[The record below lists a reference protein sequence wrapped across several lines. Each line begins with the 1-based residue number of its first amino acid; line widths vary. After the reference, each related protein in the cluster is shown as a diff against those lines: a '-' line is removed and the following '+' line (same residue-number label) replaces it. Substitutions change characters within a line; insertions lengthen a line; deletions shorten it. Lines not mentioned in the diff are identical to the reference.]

1 MKSNGNRTGKN
12 GSTMQN
18 VDLLEGLGTTSAPA
32 ARRTSSK
39 RSLAAMAVVLLM
51 VISAFVV
58 LGMPAASAA
67 SIPPTHASA
76 ASLARPTTTSPGHGV
91 SPSIAPSSGPSSPLR
106 FSPHPASTPN
116 TTGRGTFLQT
126 TNLSQVSLAHM
137 SCQHLYYTSVPVCPN
152 TTFNPSINVSSTGV
166 VGVAY
171 TQITN
176 YTHCPSVLNISNNT
190 TLDVAFQF
198 SSTNG
203 VSWSNPVY
211 LGNEN
216 CSQAQNLSMAWDPSL
231 TSLANGTF
239 VVTYVE
245 FSLYKCIGP
254 YCTKLNPPDIYPYE
268 VAHDNLVVQES
279 YNGGANWTAPMV
291 LNSTSNPSPGSC
303 GVASWPAYRPSIS
316 AYGNSIDLVWENYS
330 NYGTCGASPY
340 SSGVHLV
347 SSSDGGA
354 TWSNATPVTFPTVG
368 AAGHPVNGQ
377 QTNFSVNPT
386 VLAAPNGQVY
396 VSYATGLSQQTGL
409 CEPSGCYAYSTWAQD
424 IVVANTTNVSGNW
437 TVNYAAKN
445 IPLNYYNGGSG
456 SYYGPFTEIA
466 PQLAYSSVT
475 GQLFV
480 AYDALLL
487 GTFCYHY
494 QTYRS
499 CSSNSYES
507 AAFLQNS
514 SNGGANWSQPSEI
527 GSAIN
532 PYGGDE
538 DVEYYPVIAV
548 DHNGTLQATVEYY
561 NETYCVTVT
570 YVFCG
575 AYEQIYFNS
584 TDNGSSWN
592 GPFSVSPF
600 FVTGNDYGYRGEY
613 ESAAVAPSGAVYFA
627 WTNSQCTPGST
638 GPYCFYL
645 NYYYPEPNTTVAVS
659 WLFEGVGFSV
669 TFHETN
675 LTASGIWSA
684 ELQGN
689 LRQAPAGTNLVVS
702 GVPSSTLLEW
712 TVNWVNVTYGTAW
725 QPIAAPSN
733 PVPPTALASN
743 TTLTYLYQ
751 EFAQVIVSINPPI
764 DYYYVTAGSNE
775 ATYSMT
781 PLPTTVW
788 VPVNSSM
795 SFAVAP
801 QAINCATA
809 FCFYYNLTWVSWT
822 GSGAG
827 SVSTNLTSF
836 TTTVGNTAMNETA
849 NFLFLGYCET
859 YGALGTVM
867 CYNANDYPLTFHET
881 GLPNGTSWAVTSV
894 VNSSANGTVTS
905 TTNTPWLNVST
916 GQTAVQFTAWTIP
929 SGTAGKFWVPTTTP
943 SSPVK
948 EPTQTLVNVT
958 YALVDVNTT
967 QFTANFTA
975 LGLPNSTTWSAD
987 IGSASYAVTDGNLS
1001 VPVSGGQG
1009 LALNGSPVYTENGVG
1024 YYASSVS
1031 VDPYV
1036 MNETW
1041 ANTTVLPDTYI
1052 FNGSAHVYVQYSPE
1066 FWLTVASSG
1075 GGNVTPASL
1084 WVPTGGA
1091 VALTATPSTG
1101 YHFLDWASVGA
1112 GGTTLAQSQ
1121 SASVTIHPTAPV
1133 NEFAT
1138 FRKIPPPTW
1147 NVSVTANGLPV
1158 GTGFTFT
1165 LGTVTYTSAGPTML
1179 VGELLN
1185 NSYAFAAETA
1195 YASTSMGTRWVP
1207 TSSYSTYGPT
1217 GGGILTIQSDGMIF
1231 VNYTTQYV
1239 LAIASTPN
1247 GAVTPAVGSTWTNA
1261 GTVVALTATPAYHY
1275 KFAGWNGSGIGS
1287 VTSGSPTISVT
1298 LTGPV
1303 WEAAAFV
1310 YRIFP
1315 LPALYHLMVVE
1326 SGLPTGTSWNVS
1338 AGTGNASAA
1347 GGAANLTIAGL
1358 NGTYTLTVPAVY
1370 VSTGVRYVAPAVP
1383 VTVAANGSTTVTFT
1397 EQFALTVTSS
1407 AGGSVSGAGTSW
1419 VGSGSQTPL
1428 TATPATGYQF
1438 SGWDGTGT
1446 GAATPYTGASASS
1459 SVTVAGPTNETATF
1473 VPIVQKVTT
1482 GSSTAGQV
1490 PALGLLAVLLVVGL
1504 VVGLIAGRRRTG
1516 GSASSEEPS
1525 AEGGTDAEGAPMEES
1540 TYGSAPQAPAAEYDE
1555 STP

>member
-1 MKSNGNRTGKN
+1 
-12 GSTMQN
+12 
-18 VDLLEGLGTTSAPA
+18 
-32 ARRTSSK
+32 
-39 RSLAAMAVVLLM
+39 
-51 VISAFVV
+51 
-58 LGMPAASAA
+58 
-67 SIPPTHASA
+67 
-76 ASLARPTTTSPGHGV
+76 
-91 SPSIAPSSGPSSPLR
+91 
-106 FSPHPASTPN
+106 
-116 TTGRGTFLQT
+116 
-126 TNLSQVSLAHM
+126 M
-137 SCQHLYYTSVPVCPN
+137 SCQHLYYTATPICPN

-166 VGVAY
+166 IGVAY
-171 TQITN
+171 TQISD
-176 YTHCPSVLNISNNT
+176 YTHCPSVFNISNLT
-190 TLDVAFQF
+190 SLDVAFQY

-203 VSWSNPVY
+203 ASWSNPVY

-216 CSQAQNLSMAWDPSL
+216 CSEAQNLSDAWDPSL

-245 FSLYKCIGP
+245 FSLYHCVGLYCI
-254 YCTKLNPPDIYPYE
+254 TENPPDLYPYQM
-268 VAHDNLVVQES
+268 AYDDLVVQES
-279 YNGGANWTAPMV
+279 YNGGANWTAPLV
-291 LNSTSNPSPGSC
+291 LNSTYNPGAGSC
-303 GVASWPAYRPSIS
+303 GGSAWPAYRPWIS
-316 AYGNSIDLVWENYS
+316 AYGNSIDIVWMNYS
-330 NYGTCGASPY
+330 DY
-340 SSGVHLV
+340 SSNCGFSSYSAGVHLV
-347 SSSDGGA
+347 SSSNGGA
-354 TWSNATPVTFPTVG
+354 NWTNATPVNFPTIG
-368 AAGHPVNGQ
+368 AAGFPVGGS

-396 VSYATGLSQQTGL
+396 VSYATGLSQRSGL
-409 CEPSGCYAYSTWAQD
+409 CEPSGCYPYTVWSQD
-424 IVVANTTNVSGNW
+424 VVVANATNVSANW
-437 TVNYAAKN
+437 TVNVAAKN
-445 IPLNYYNGGSG
+445 VPLYYNDYGSG

-466 PQLAYSSVT
+466 PQLAYSSLT

-480 AYDALLL
+480 AYDTLSF

-494 QTYRS
+494 L
-499 CSSNSYES
+499 SNRYCYANEFEP

-514 SNGGANWSQPSEI
+514 SNGGANWTGPSEI
-527 GSAIN
+527 GNAVN

-538 DVEYYPVIAV
+538 NYEFYPTIAV
-548 DHNGTLQATVEYY
+548 DHNGTVHATVSFY
-561 NETYCVTVT
+561 NESYCVVVT
-570 YVFCG
+570 YTFCG
-575 AYEQIYFNS
+575 AYQQMYFNS
-584 TDNGSSWN
+584 TDNGTTWN
-592 GPFSVSPF
+592 GPIGVSPY
-600 FVTGNDYGYRGEY
+600 FVTGNDYAYLGEY

-627 WTNSQCTPGST
+627 WTNSQCTPGTT

-645 NYYYPEPNTTVAVS
+645 DYYYPEPNTTVDVS
-659 WLFEGVGFSV
+659 WLFQGVGFSV

-675 LTASGIWSA
+675 LTALGIWSA
-684 ELQGN
+684 ELSGN
-689 LRQAPAGTNLVVS
+689 VRQAPAGTNLVVS
-702 GVPSSTLLEW
+702 GVPSSTPLNW
-712 TVNWVNVTYGTAW
+712 QVSWVNVSYGTAW
-725 QPIAAPSN
+725 QPVASASN
-733 PVPPTALASN
+733 PVPPTALSSN
-743 TTLTYLYQ
+743 TTLSFLYQ
-751 EFAQVIVSINPPI
+751 ELVQVIVNINPPI
-764 DYYYVTAGSNE
+764 DSYYVTAGSNE

-781 PLPTTVW
+781 PLPATTW
-788 VPVNSSM
+788 VPVNSTL

-801 QAINCATA
+801 QAINCATS

-836 TTTVGNTAMNETA
+836 SATVGSTAFNETA
-849 NFLFLGYCET
+849 NFLFLGYCGT
-859 YGALGTVM
+859 FGALGTVM

-881 GLPNGTSWAVTSV
+881 GLPNGTSWGMTTV

-905 TTNTPWLNVST
+905 TASTPWLNVST

-975 LGLPNSTTWSAD
+975 LGLPNSTSWSAD
-987 IGSASYAVTDGNLS
+987 IGSASYSVTEGNLS

-1009 LALNGSPVYTENGVG
+1009 LALNGSPVYTENGAG
-1024 YYASSVS
+1024 FYASSVS

-1036 MNETW
+1036 MNESW
-1041 ANTTVLPDTYI
+1041 ANTSVLPDTYT
-1052 FNGSAHVYVQYSPE
+1052 FNGSAHVYVQYSQE
-1066 FWLTVASSG
+1066 FWLTVASSQ
-1075 GGNVTPASL
+1075 GGNVTPSSQ

-1091 VALTATPSTG
+1091 VTLTATPSTG

-1112 GGTTLAQSQ
+1112 GGTTLAQSHN
-1121 SASVTIHPTAPV
+1121 ATVTIHPSAPV

-1165 LGTVTYTSAGPTML
+1165 LGSVTYTSAGPTLM

-1185 NSYAFAAETA
+1185 NSYAFATETA
-1195 YASTSMGTRWVP
+1195 YSSTSMGTRWVP

-1217 GGGILTIQSDGMIF
+1217 GGGVLTIQADGQIF
-1231 VNYTTQYV
+1231 VNYTTEYALSV
-1239 LAIASTPN
+1239 SSTPN
-1247 GAVTPAVGSTWTNA
+1247 GAVTPTVGSTWTDA

-1275 KFAGWNGSGIGS
+1275 KFAGWNGSGVGS
-1287 VTSGSPTISVT
+1287 VTSVNPTISVT

-1315 LPALYHLMVVE
+1315 LPALYHLMVTE

-1338 AGTGNASAA
+1338 AGAGNASAA
-1347 GGAANLTIAGL
+1347 GGQANLTIQNL

-1370 VSTGVRYVAPAVP
+1370 VSTGVRYVAPATP
-1383 VTVAANGSTTVTFT
+1383 VTVAANGSTTVAFT
-1397 EQFALTVTSS
+1397 EQFALTIASS

-1446 GAATPYTGASASS
+1446 GASTPYTGTSASS
-1459 SVTVAGPTNETATF
+1459 TVTVAGPTNETATF
-1473 VPIVQKVTT
+1473 VPIVKTVPT

-1490 PALGLLAVLLVVGL
+1490 PALGLLVVLLVVGL
-1504 VVGLIAGRRRTG
+1504 VVGLILGRRRTG
-1516 GSASSEEPS
+1516 GSSTSEEPT
-1525 AEGGTDAEGAPMEES
+1525 AEDGTSEGAPVEES
-1540 TYGSAPQAPAAEYDE
+1540 TYGSTPETAAPEYDQ